1 MTIATIGTPAMDHYG
16 NAGFIA
22 DVKAAPAN
30 TFTLSGGMRPAAVE
44 YVCCFDT
51 RVSELIDGIAGP
63 FIERARQAGLEPV
76 PVDQIA
82 DRLAAAR
89 KAAADGRDA
98 AQRKRDEEHARRLAF
113 EADAAPRI
121 PSWAKAVI
129 VAELVEDQSDSMT
142 DYFGSTVRR
151 VVILAFSP
159 HTRDLFPEMRKAA
172 RNFADTAPL
181 ADAPESAEH
190 REKYSMGGG
199 FYLKAGGRNWNGW
212 RVAKRQFWDGEPVK
226 HIPTGDWS
234 LAPVAVAAPAP
245 AADEA
250 APGGVRIEEHTH
262 TKKGFAMFVCVL
274 PDRVERAEFERLRD
288 IADALG
294 GWYSRPWGKTPG
306 GFAFKSLDAAKAF
319 ANPQD
324 AAGVA
329 GAPSPAPDAP
339 AAPAAPRA
347 GMGDKLRA
355 LADGMA
361 GDIADKFRDRLS
373 NTPKRQREAASA
385 RLDGFQLQRAQA
397 GLRALAALHD
407 AGTVPR
413 QLASVASKK
422 AALDLAR
429 AEINHSGGYYD
440 AGCETGNPAGK
451 TEAARLFWELVA
463 DSGKAERAVEE
474 LRRKVDALR
483 FANIAGYFP
492 TPAAVVDQMTDAA
505 NLPGGPCLILEPS
518 AGSGAICEGIKRAAP
533 AATVEAFERHFSL
546 RDVLALKGVELVGND
561 FTEAAP
567 APRYDRVLMNPPFEN
582 GQDIEHVRHAFRFLK
597 PGGRLVAIMSPGP
610 FYRQD
615 RRAVEFREWFE
626 AMGGARVDLPAGSFK
641 ESGTGIA
648 TVLVTLDAA
657 G

>member
-1 MTIATIGTPAMDHYG
+1 MTIATIGTPLLNPYG
-16 NAGFIA
+16 QAGYIA

-44 YVCCFDT
+44 YVCAFDNH
-51 RVSELIDGIAGP
+51 VSELIDGIAAP
-63 FIERARQAGLEPV
+63 FIERARQAGLQPI
-76 PVDQIA
+76 PPDQA
-82 DRLAAAR
+82 AERLAMAR
-89 KAAADGRDA
+89 RAADDSRTA
-98 AQRKRDEEHARRLAF
+98 AQRQREEEHARRLAF

-129 VAELVEDQSDSMT
+129 VAEMVEDQSDAMS

-151 VVILAFSP
+151 VVILGFSA
-159 HTRDLFPEMRKAA
+159 HTRDLFPELRKAA
-172 RNFADTAPL
+172 RNFADTADL
-181 ADAPESAEH
+181 ADAPASAEH

-199 FYLKAGGRNWNGW
+199 YYLKAGGRNWTGW
-212 RVAKRQFWDGEPVK
+212 RVVKRSFYDRDPVK
-226 HIPTGDWS
+226 QIPTGEWS
-234 LAPVAVAAPAP
+234 LAPVAAAPVASEP
-245 AADEA
+245 

-306 GFAFKSLDAAKAF
+306 GFAFKSRDAAEAF

-324 AAGVA
+324 MPAA
-329 GAPSPAPDAP
+329 APTPHAADAP
-339 AAPAAPRA
+339 TVPRA
-347 GMGDKLRA
+347 GIGDNLRA
-355 LADGMA
+355 IADGMA
-361 GDIADKFRDRLS
+361 GDIEDKFRDRLS
-373 NTPKRQREAASA
+373 NTPKRQRQAASA

-413 QLASVASKK
+413 SLASVTSKK
-422 AALDLAR
+422 AAMELAR
-429 AEINHSGGYYD
+429 ADIDHSGGYYD
-440 AGCETGNPAGK
+440 AGRETGKPASN

-463 DSGKAERAVEE
+463 DSGKAERAAEE

-505 NLPGGPCLILEPS
+505 RLPDGPCLILEPS
-518 AGSGAICEGIKRAAP
+518 AGSGAICDGIKRAAP
-533 AATVEAFERHFSL
+533 SATVEAYERHFSL
-546 RDVLALKGVELVGND
+546 RDVLALKGCNLVGDD
-561 FTEAAP
+561 FTAAAP
-567 APRYDRVLMNPPFEN
+567 SPRYDRVLMNPPFEN

-597 PGGRLVAIMSPGP
+597 PGGRLVAIMSPAP
-610 FYRQD
+610 FFRQD
-615 RRAVEFREWFE
+615 RRAAEFREWFE
-626 AMGGARVDLPAGSFK
+626 AMGGERVDLPAGSFK
-641 ESGTGIA
+641 ESGTGVA
-648 TVLVTLDAA
+648 TVLVTIDAE